1 MNEAVGFDELLWLL
15 ELSRRKQKKPV
26 PDLIGARL
34 VTRGLIER
42 TAAGFAL
49 TTRGRIA
56 LTKLG

>member
-1 MNEAVGFDELLWLL
+1 MNEVVGFDELLWLL
-15 ELSRRKQKKPV
+15 ELSFRKQKKAV

-42 TAAGFAL
+42 TAGGFTL
-49 TTRGRIA
+49 TARGRIA